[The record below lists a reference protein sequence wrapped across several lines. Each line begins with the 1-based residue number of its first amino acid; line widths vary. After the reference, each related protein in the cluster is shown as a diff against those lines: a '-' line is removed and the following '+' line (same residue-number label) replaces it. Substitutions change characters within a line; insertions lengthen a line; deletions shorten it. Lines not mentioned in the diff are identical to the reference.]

1 MEVLMKRVESTGPI
15 NAKIMVVGEAPGID
29 EERLGIP
36 FVGASGQLL
45 DTLLCSVG
53 INRLS
58 CYITN
63 VVKVRP
69 PANDLKRLG
78 ELGLQIRDF
87 YPELYA
93 EVNRVKPNVI
103 IALGNTPLEAL
114 TGLTSITKYRG
125 SILEGLPAIAGT
137 KIVPSLHPAACLRTY
152 TWTHILKFDLKRAL
166 AQSTYP
172 DICRVDR
179 TYIINPTFDQ
189 ILEELDRL
197 MSAEY
202 LSVDLETYMRSGLI
216 RTVGLGD
223 SSTRAF
229 CIPILNKMTP
239 IWSEVE
245 EKEIWL
251 RLYLL
256 LTNPE
261 IKIIAQNAQF
271 ELTQLK
277 PFTEGRMQIWM
288 DTLRSHAI
296 TYPEMPH
303 SLAFLNSIY
312 TDLPFYKDDGK
323 VSDEGSSSFNTLQ
336 IYNCKDVCVTYEIA
350 MKLEDELKE
359 SKLWSFY
366 HTQDVPLMHT
376 LHRIQM
382 HGVLIDQQKLA
393 QNKIDITAKIEKLD
407 KLFLDSVGY
416 PVNPKSHKQMTT
428 FLYDKDK
435 GLGLPKKFKHGTANL
450 TANEE
455 ALTDLYHKTGRAE
468 VKLLLETRQL
478 RTLKETF
485 LEMKLSPDGRIRTS
499 YGVTETGRLSSSA
512 DVFDVGANLQNI
524 PKRKGEWIREM
535 FIPDPGKIWVKA
547 DLKQADARVVAWL
560 ADDRVLKKLF
570 NSGEDIHKQVAALMF
585 NKPVS
590 DITKEER
597 ELAKRA
603 VHSTNY
609 GIGPVTF
616 AKNAG
621 ITKQK
626 AEICISDYMRTFP
639 NVRSVFQ
646 ANVDIALRQN
656 RTLITPFG
664 RKRVF
669 FDRYS
674 DTLLRE
680 AYAYVPQSFV
690 ADYINLALAG
700 LETELPEGA
709 NLLLQVHDEIDLQCY
724 PSDLELV
731 KSLLR
736 KHIERPIFVYTDY
749 LTIPLD
755 ISSGP
760 NWASTE

>member
-1 MEVLMKRVESTGPI
+1 MNPIRVEAEGPI
-15 NAKIMVVGEAPGID
+15 TAKIMIIGEAPG
-29 EERLGIP
+29 EEEVRLGRP
-36 FVGASGQLL
+36 FIGASGQLL
-45 DTLLCSVG
+45 DYQLASVG
-53 INRLS
+53 INRID

-69 PANDLKRLG
+69 PANKLDRLG
-78 ELGLQIRDF
+78 ELGLQVRDY
-87 YPELYA
+87 YPELYN
-93 EVNRVKPNVI
+93 EINSIRPNVI

-114 TGLTSITKYRG
+114 TGLTSVTKYRG

-137 KIVPSLHPAACLRTY
+137 KVIPSLHPAACLRTY
-152 TWTHILKFDLKRAL
+152 TWTHILKFDLRRAL
-166 AQSTYP
+166 AQSSFST
-172 DICRVDR
+172 INRVNR
-179 TYIINPTFDQ
+179 TYIINPSFDAV
-189 ILEELDRL
+189 IEELDRL
-197 MSAEY
+197 VFSEY

-216 RTVGLGD
+216 RTIGLGD
-223 SSTRAF
+223 SATKAF

-239 IWSEVE
+239 VWTEPE
-245 EKEIWL
+245 EKEIWF

-256 LTNPE
+256 LTNPT

-271 ELTQLK
+271 ELTQLR
-277 PFTEGRMQIWM
+277 PFTEGKMHIWM

-296 TYPEMPH
+296 AYPEFPH

-323 VSDEGSSSFNTLQ
+323 ISDEGSSSFDTLQ

-359 SKLWSFY
+359 SGVWEFY
-366 HTQDVPLMHT
+366 HKQDIPLMHT
-376 LHRIQM
+376 LHRMQM

-393 QNKIDITAKIEKLD
+393 DNKVRITDKIVALD

-428 FLYDKDK
+428 FLYDKEK
-435 GLGLPKKFKHGTANL
+435 GLGLPKKFKHGTSNL

-455 ALTDLYHKTGRAE
+455 ALTDLYQKTGRAE

-560 ADDRVLKKLF
+560 ADDIVLKRLF
-570 NSGEDIHKQVAALMF
+570 NSGQDIHKQVAALMF
-585 NKPVS
+585 NKPTAE
-590 DITKEER
+590 IIKEER

-646 ANVDIALRQN
+646 ANVEIALRQN

-664 RKRVF
+664 RKRGF

-690 ADYINLALAG
+690 ADYINLALPG
-700 LETELPEGA
+700 LEAELPEGA
-709 NLLLQVHDEIDLQCY
+709 NILVQIHDEVGLQCF
-724 PSDLELV
+724 PKDLGLII
-731 KSLLR
+731 KLLK
-736 KHIERPIFVYTDY
+736 KHIERPVFVYTDY